1 MKFEPT
7 RTKWQ
12 DSIAF
17 LWFFL
22 LCATFLLTSYILWEK
37 ERLLKYTY
45 GQGNW
50 KLSFLYSFILFSQ
63 LKKQLIYKILY
74 TKDHERM
81 QDHLSQHSQSRLF
94 QCYSCSTKRCSLISL
109 NMHFNNNH
117 KGGLISEGFHFGHI
131 LKKMC

>member
-17 LWFFL
+17 LWFFFL
-22 LCATFLLTSYILWEK
+22 GTFLLTSSYIP
-37 ERLLKYTY
+37 
-45 GQGNW
+45 
-50 KLSFLYSFILFSQ
+50 SFILFSQ
-63 LKKQLIYKILY
+63 LKKHLIYKILY
-74 TKDHERM
+74 TKDHKRM
-81 QDHLSQHSQSRLF
+81 QDHLSQQSQSRLF

-117 KGGLISEGFHFGHI
+117 KGNLISEGFHFEHI
-131 LKKMC
+131 LKKCAKSLSLNFSTDIYLNWKGWG